1 MKLFTFPCSIQ
12 EEEAGL
18 GGGPVTAP
26 LFTDIRF
33 MFSEPPTA
41 GEASVC
47 RTPFTAEAAK
57 ADEVIRL
64 TANRAT
70 FGPRQPGS
78 SLAHHHHANHL
89 SQHTWSEGSATG
101 NCDGTFA

>member
-1 MKLFTFPCSIQ
+1 MFSPVLLTKVQSPTPPLYHLHRQRGPWGTT
-12 EEEAGL
+12 EA
-18 GGGPVTAP
+18 PVTAP

-33 MFSEPPTA
+33 MFSEPPA

-57 ADEVIRL
+57 ADKVIRL

-70 FGPRQPGS
+70 FGPWQAWLQSGPS
-78 SLAHHHHANHL
+78 PPH
-89 SQHTWSEGSATG
+89 
-101 NCDGTFA
+101 